1 VRISFKRRST
11 HNNQTLSRQERTN
24 RNQFGDFPMADKRNS
39 VAGKVATPN
48 LKAGSGSTKDV
59 IDVDSNLHKA
69 VGSRYVS
76 SICSTPDVSR

>member
-1 VRISFKRRST
+1 
-11 HNNQTLSRQERTN
+11 
-24 RNQFGDFPMADKRNS
+24 MADKRNS

-76 SICSTPDVSR
+76 SLCSSPVVSR